1 MASELMRTIDG
12 KGHNGHRRTGGLG
25 AALAVA
31 CLALSGCAGSVQD
44 RVGSL
49 LVTPDK
55 YSFYTYTCEQ
65 LADLLAAHSA
75 REKQL
80 EGLMAKAGPVISAA
94 TYDTEYLQVRA
105 EKRELRQAAAD
116 RHCDRKT
123 TGAPATG
130 ESARIVR

>member
-1 MASELMRTIDG
+1 MASALMRTIDG
-12 KGHNGHRRTGGLG
+12 TAHDRRQRARGLV
-25 AALAVA
+25 AAFAVA
-31 CLALSGCAGSVQD
+31 CLALSGCAGSGQD
-44 RVGSL
+44 MMGSL

-65 LADLLAAHSA
+65 LADLLAAHTA

-80 EGLMAKAGPVISAA
+80 KDLIAKAGPVISVA

-116 RHCDRKT
+116 RHCDRKI
-123 TGAPATG
+123 TGTPATG